1 MLKISILGE
10 FNTVRLRYERFFK
23 KKNKRQEYNFE
34 SGELMVVVLVKEGKA
49 RCMNHYKSTTT
60 D

>member
-1 MLKISILGE
+1 MRGFL
-10 FNTVRLRYERFFK
+10 K

-49 RCMNHYKSTTT
+49 MCMNHYKSTTT